1 MRQLDIRRMLHK
13 LILSRLWDMSLPE
26 GKKLFRENKTE
37 QRGTIGGMR
46 EKGRTIMKILG
57 LMPAGLDAV
66 DEM

>member
-1 MRQLDIRRMLHK
+1 
-13 LILSRLWDMSLPE
+13 MSLPE